1 MSPIFYS
8 IKSRDEHLSGYRLS
22 LVGYTQ
28 GEVRNEYS
36 FGNESKGVK
45 LLFEFS
51 FNQSRN
57 MVTVKK
63 DISLLDFFAFILG
76 MLAGFSFL
84 SRVSKFI
91 FEKCNVLNYSE
102 NNFTEFKEE
111 IMKEDNK
118 NIEMSNN
125 Q

>member
-1 MSPIFYS
+1 
-8 IKSRDEHLSGYRLS
+8 
-22 LVGYTQ
+22 
-28 GEVRNEYS
+28 
-36 FGNESKGVK
+36 
-45 LLFEFS
+45 
-51 FNQSRN
+51 